1 MFSYS
6 HFETFALFLGALTV
20 GYCAYEEV
28 VKRLAKKPEK
38 PETKPHTRPQNK
50 PSDTIAQP
58 VVKKVLYLRFEVEIK
73 GSNKVKELTSENFK
87 ELLSPYFIAVDYL
100 QELWLQH
107 KFNLIITND
116 LKKYYGK
123 DKALNG
129 FIRYR
134 QIPEIYIKA
143 STSSKHRT
151 GVLIHEIAHL
161 KAQQD
166 ARLKNVS
173 ICSHGPEFKRH
184 MKLLFQPLLVDKTY
198 YRKHYEL
205 SYHLSYESTRFSPTK
220 DMCV

>member
-28 VKRLAKKPEK
+28 VKRLAKEPEK
-38 PETKPHTRPQNK
+38 PAAKTPIRHQNK
-50 PSDTIAQP
+50 RYDPVAQP
-58 VVKKVLYLRFEVEIK
+58 VAKKPLCQRFELEIK

-87 ELLSPYFIAVDYL
+87 ELLSHYFIAVDYL

-198 YRKHYEL
+198 YRKHHEL
-205 SYHLSYESTRFSPTK
+205 SYHLSNEANRFTPTR